1 MKNPINAQIL
11 SHADADIITNRVLA
25 YKITKDKNN
34 IFSFHYDISN
44 ENVTYSVKHND
55 EIIYSGTLDETL
67 EKFEMILH
75 PEQIYGRYKVL
86 KNFIVEHLVLAHF
99 HIPQLGKHKFLER
112 HTDYI
117 GSTFLVKNSGT
128 ILLSTKNPDE
138 AVMFYNHLYPESK
151 F

>member
-1 MKNPINAQIL
+1 MKNPVNSRIL
-11 SHADADIITNRVLA
+11 LQSDAVVITNHILA
-25 YKITKDKNN
+25 VKIAKDKNN
-34 IFSFHYDISN
+34 IFALYYDISN

-67 EKFEMILH
+67 EKFETILH

-86 KNFIVEHLVLAHF
+86 KNLIVEHLVLAHF
-99 HIPQLGKHKFLER
+99 HIPKLGKYKFLER
-112 HTDYI
+112 HTDYK